1 MNELNLQ
8 EIDIISSQLETNTH
22 YYTVKPSEY
31 NTNCA
36 FCGSTN
42 IVKYG
47 KTMRKLLDLPVR
59 DEKIIIA
66 KQLALGGAPHGMS
79 SRGVPRT
86 FPQELISMSH
96 LPLVRLL

>member
-1 MNELNLQ
+1 MLFRSLNIDVDFYQRSLKHLNELNLQ

-47 KTMRKLLDLPVR
+47 KTMRKLLD
-59 DEKIIIA
+59 
-66 KQLALGGAPHGMS
+66 
-79 SRGVPRT
+79 
-86 FPQELISMSH
+86 H
-96 LPLVRLL
+96 LMRLFFVNKPDNSYLQTRNG